1 MRTETA
7 ADRTALLE
15 RVIVDAG
22 LAGAA
27 RFRVP
32 LAPLTSLGI
41 GGPAEALL
49 ETGEAGKL
57 SKLLAELEK
66 WEIPWRVLGAGTNI
80 LVAAGGVPGLVIRL
94 LPTEPLPEG
103 ENRLRA
109 GAGALLCRAAQTAR
123 AQSLSGLEFGVGI
136 PGTVGGAVVMNAGTK
151 GGKIADILEAVVLL
165 EPGKP
170 PAEIPGA
177 ECGLAYRSSS
187 LRGGKKI
194 VLEAVFGLR
203 TGAAQEIAAAEK
215 AERQRRARTQPRG
228 VSSAGCF
235 FRNPPGERAGRLIE
249 AAGFKGAREGGA
261 SVSSRHANF
270 LLNDSGATAADFR
283 AMADRI
289 REGVLRSSGIRLEPE
304 VEFWP

>member
-1 MRTETA
+1 MRTEA
-7 ADRTALLE
+7 DADRTALLKK
-15 RVIVDAG
+15 VLADSG
-22 LAGAA
+22 LESAA

-49 ETGEAGKL
+49 ETAEVGKL
-57 SKLLAELEK
+57 SNLLAELEK

-80 LVAAGGVPGLVIRL
+80 LVADDGVPGVVIRL

-109 GAGALLCRAAQTAR
+109 GAGALLYRAVQTAR
-123 AQSLSGLEFGVGI
+123 TQSLSGLEFGAWI
-136 PGTVGGAVVMNAGTK
+136 PGTVGGAVVMNAGTE
-151 GGKIADILEAVVLL
+151 GGKISDILESVVLL

-170 PAEIPGA
+170 PAEIPGG

-187 LRGGKKI
+187 LRSGKKV

-203 TGAAQEIAAAEK
+203 PGAAQEIAAAED
-215 AERQRRARTQPRG
+215 AERQRRDRTQPRG
-228 VSSAGCF
+228 VRSAGCF

-270 LLNDSGATAADFR
+270 LLNESGATAADFR
-283 AMADRI
+283 ALADRV
-289 REGVLRSSGIRLEPE
+289 RAGVLRASGIPLEPE
-304 VEFWP
+304 VELWP